1 MFEIEGLRETL
12 DERHWARLVLRHGKW
27 EVVQKKEEAVMKKA
41 NVEIGK
47 TYQAKVS
54 GKLAK
59 VRITGESRFGGWDG
73 INVTTNKKVR
83 IKSAQRL
90 RLVPQPKVVVDPNQ
104 SLRESAHDLSKAIGV
119 QMIPAEKAKG
129 KKAPKEKKEKRM
141 SGLDMVA
148 QVLKEAGEPLDAKT
162 MTERAIAKGW
172 KTSGKT
178 PAATV
183 YAAII
188 REIAAKGKESRFVKV
203 DKGKF
208 TLAK

>member
-1 MFEIEGLRETL
+1 MIEGLREAL
-12 DERHWARLVLRHGKW
+12 DEKHCARIVLRNGKW
-27 EVVQKKEEAVMKKA
+27 EVFQRKEETVMKKA
-41 NVEIGK
+41 NVEVGK
-47 TYQAKVS
+47 VYEAKVS
-54 GKLAK
+54 GKVAK

-73 INVTTNKKVR
+73 TNITTNKTVR

-90 RLVPQPKVVVDPNQ
+90 RPVPEPKMVVDRA
-104 SLRESAHDLSKAIGV
+104 SEKK
-119 QMIPAEKAKG
+119 AEKPEAK
-129 KKAPKEKKEKRM
+129 KEPKAAKAPKAPKEKRT

-172 KTSGKT
+172 KTNGKT

-188 REIAAKGKESRFVKV
+188 REIAAKGKESRFTKV

-208 TLAK
+208 ALAGKEGK